1 MAQYDGSV
9 RIITLIESKNA
20 EKELKRLESS
30 IEKTA
35 DKIAS
40 LRSKMDALRDV
51 KIPTQVYKDLEK
63 ELSSAE
69 NTLDGF
75 YKKLTEIEK
84 SKGFTSTSTIKK
96 ERAELKEMES
106 DLSRLISVRNQMKA
120 TDPGFGSASRSVTD
134 YENKIDSLRE
144 KLENQIALNE
154 KIKNSV
160 PYKKANADIDI
171 YKQKV
176 NDLNVKLEDLEK
188 SGKAFTLGQD
198 TEEYSRMSAQVQQ
211 LTQQMRSDTERQTK
225 LQTHLAEREEYL
237 AKLRENAVVGN
248 QKIIQTVERIKQLEQ
263 EIADLKSVG
272 KTEGYVDYD
281 SRIQEL
287 SKLKQEVKDYNDSID
302 QVKEKYKKLAD
313 TAKNALKSVGDVL
326 KKANAAINSFGK
338 RIKET
343 FSKFTKSA
351 SDATKSANK
360 FSLSLKN
367 ILKYGF
373 GIRSLYVLI
382 NKIRSAI
389 KEGFTN
395 LYNDRDMIS
404 FKNSIDSLRAS
415 ALTLKNAFAAAFSPF
430 VEIALPYVQKL
441 LDYMTQLLNIA
452 GQFFAAITGRK
463 THIKAIKQTT
473 DALKEETKEM
483 NKQLSP
489 LDKLNNLSSQKDK
502 GKDDSTSGTMFEEV
516 PISKSILDMAEKVK
530 DILSKL
536 FAPLKEA
543 WEREGKFVM
552 DSWKYALDKVWK
564 LIKDIGRD
572 FLTVWQ
578 QEKTVKIFEDLLHII
593 GDIGLI
599 VGHLA
604 RNFRDAWNENKTG
617 LHILENIRDIIGV
630 IVHNIRL
637 AADKTVEWADKLN
650 FSPLL
655 EAFERFTK
663 SLIPLADALS
673 GILADFYTKVLL
685 PLATW
690 TIEKGLPELLDV
702 FTAFNEKVDWQA
714 LRNNLAEFWE
724 HLEPFAETVGE
735 GLIIFIQRVSDA
747 LADFLN
753 SQEFKDFLVTIEN
766 WMDSVS
772 PEDVADALEMIAKGL
787 IALKLAVLGFGAI
800 GALDNTFKTIKKLL
814 HPIITLGGMV
824 INGAKLIISGIGSI
838 LSAIGSIPAI
848 LAMVAAA
855 VAGWKIGEW
864 INENLLGVDTPSFHE
879 IMDGIKS
886 SFTDGSWKDALR
898 LWGED
903 IKSTWKDIW
912 EWVKEDF
919 NNSILGTILGSF
931 TDGTWRDAL
940 KLWGNDI
947 YSAFV
952 TLGERQSEWLSSL
965 KNKWLQT
972 WNNIKSGIFGVVNS
986 IKSTVGSVLD
996 WIGSKLKSLQSAFSS
1011 IGRGFSG
1018 GGGLFGKSRSATTPY
1033 SMPSASHYAA
1043 NPAFAALST
1052 AEIPAIATGQAIPTS
1067 MKQHFAVSESNS
1079 RESGIA
1085 SLASAI
1091 EEASVNAMAKMN
1103 ASNNNNSG
1111 GTVKIEIPVIL
1122 NGNEIGR
1129 AMQKF
1134 SSEFF
1139 KQNGKPAFG

>member
-1 MAQYDGSV
+1 MCRNTCYWHFFIWGDDMQYDGTI
-9 RIITLIESKNA
+9 RIATKITTKDATESLA
-20 EKELKRLESS
+20 SLEWQIKKSAKYMD
-30 IEKTA
+30 E
-35 DKIAS
+35 
-40 LRSKMDALRDV
+40 LRSKMDALKDQ
-51 KIPTQVYKDLEK
+51 KIPTK
-63 ELSSAE
+63 E
-69 NTLDGF
+69 
-75 YKKLTEIEK
+75 YKKLQEELSEAEK
-84 SKGFTSTSTIKK
+84 TLSALIKEQSEMEDLGITSGSVWDTLNEKVATASDSVDLVKAKMQALVDAGKGFT
-96 ERAELKEMES
+96 L
-106 DLSRLISVRNQMKA
+106 
-120 TDPGFGSASRSVTD
+120 
-134 YENKIDSLRE
+134 
-144 KLENQIALNE
+144 
-154 KIKNSV
+154 
-160 PYKKANADIDI
+160 
-171 YKQKV
+171 
-176 NDLNVKLEDLEK
+176 
-188 SGKAFTLGQD
+188 GKD
-198 TEEYSRMSAQVQQ
+198 TEQYASM
-211 LTQQMRSDTERQTK
+211 ERQ
-225 LQTHLAEREEYL
+225 LQYEEEAVRKAAEH
-237 AKLRENAVVGN
+237 
-248 QKIIQTVERIKQLEQ
+248 
-263 EIADLKSVG
+263 
-272 KTEGYVDYD
+272 
-281 SRIQEL
+281 
-287 SKLKQEVKDYNDSID
+287 
-302 QVKEKYKKLAD
+302 YKKLLRTSNAYKKMGD
-313 TAKNALKSVGDVL
+313 IAKKSLVSIGNML
-326 KKANAAINSFGK
+326 KKVNATINSFGK

-343 FSKFTKSA
+343 FSKFAKSS

-373 GIRSLYVLI
+373 GIRSLYALI

-389 KEGFTN
+389 KDGFTN
-395 LYNDRDMIS
+395 LYNDRDMEY
-404 FKNSIDSLRAS
+404 FRNSIDNLKAS

-463 THIKAIKQTT
+463 TYIKAIKQTT

-502 GKDDSTSGTMFEEV
+502 GKDDSTGGTMFEEV
-516 PISKSILDMAEKVK
+516 PIAKSILDMAEKVK

-552 DSWKYALDKVWK
+552 DSWKYALDEVWK

-572 FLTVWQ
+572 FLEVWQ

-650 FSPLL
+650 FKPLL

-724 HLEPFAETVGE
+724 HLEPFAETIGE

-753 SQEFKDFLVTIEN
+753 SQEFKDFLVMIEN

-800 GALDNTFKTIKKLL
+800 SAVAGTFT
-814 HPIITLGGMV
+814 TL
-824 INGAKLIISGIGSI
+824 STFF
-838 LSAIGSIPAI
+838 SAIGSLGGLVAKDAALIATGIGNIVAAIGGLLPA
-848 LAMVAAA
+848 LAAVAAA
-855 VAGWKIGEW
+855 VIGWKIGEW
-864 INENLLGVDTPSFHE
+864 INEKLLGVDTPSFYE
-879 IMDGIKS
+879 IMNGIKS
-886 SFTDGSWKDALR
+886 SFTDGSWKQALV
-898 LWGED
+898 LWG
-903 IKSTWKDIW
+903 KDILASFKNVW
-912 EWVKEDF
+912 KTAEMGWKNQWDFVKRGWKQTVEWIKETIRTLQNTF
-919 NNSILGTILGSF
+919 RNIGTGL
-931 TDGTWRDAL
+931 A
-940 KLWGNDI
+940 
-947 YSAFV
+947 
-952 TLGERQSEWLSSL
+952 
-965 KNKWLQT
+965 
-972 WNNIKSGIFGVVNS
+972 
-986 IKSTVGSVLD
+986 
-996 WIGSKLKSLQSAFSS
+996 GSKLFGSS
-1011 IGRGFSG
+1011 SSRAG
-1018 GGGLFGKSRSATTPY
+1018 GASRMAIASPY
-1033 SMPSASHYAA
+1033 SA
-1043 NPAFAALST
+1043 NPAFSALSN
-1052 AEIPAIATGQAIPTS
+1052 AEIPAIATGQAVPTS
-1067 MKQHFAVSESNS
+1067 MKQHFVASESNS
-1079 RESGIA
+1079 RETGIA

-1091 EEASVNAMAKMN
+1091 EEASVNAMTKIN
-1103 ASNNNNSG
+1103 GGSGSNNSNNSG
-1111 GTVKIEIPVIL
+1111 GNNVYEFSVDGMVFFRI
-1122 NGNEIGR
+1122 
-1129 AMQKF
+1129 MQKYA
-1134 SSEFF
+1134 EEYK
-1139 KQNGKPAFG
+1139 KQNGGKIAFS